1 MRVVVVALG
10 KIGLPL
16 AAHVAR
22 AGHAVVGCDVDARVC
37 ELVNAGRAPFPGE
50 AGLEDALAE
59 VVGDGRLRAQTDTA
73 AAVGEGAD
81 LVIAVPPLVVDEG
94 AQPDWRIL
102 DSVVAD
108 IGRGLRTAAE
118 RAGRSDAAGGGRVP
132 TVVCVETTRPVGTTR
147 DRVSP
152 ALAAESVLEA

>member
-22 AGHAVVGCDVDARVC
+22 AGHAVVGCDVDPRTC
-37 ELVNAGRAPFPGE
+37 ELVNAARAPFPGE
-50 AGLEDALAE
+50 TGLEEALAE

-73 AAVGEGAD
+73 AAVAEGAE
-81 LVIAVPPLVVDEG
+81 LVIAVPPLVVDG
-94 AQPDWRIL
+94 DAQPDWAIL

-108 IGRGLRTAAE
+108 VARGLR
-118 RAGRSDAAGGGRVP
+118 
-132 TVVCVETTRPVGTTR
+132 
-147 DRVSP
+147 
-152 ALAAESVLEA
+152 